1 MRLKIQT
8 LSKIKLARFD
18 SSDIEIGCSNSGL
31 TLRFGYWK
39 KLSDSDVEKVNDILP
54 DYLHIVENLV
64 DDDEDCG
71 ELYDYS
77 IKRKSHEA

>member
-8 LSKIKLARFD
+8 LSTIKLANFD
-18 SSDIEIGCSNSGL
+18 CSDIEIGCNGSEL

-54 DYLHIVENLV
+54 NYLHIVENFV

-71 ELYDYS
+71 ELYDYTV
-77 IKRKSHEA
+77 KRK

>member
-8 LSKIKLARFD
+8 LSTIKLANFD
-18 SSDIEIGCSNSGL
+18 CSDIEIGCGNSGL

>member
-8 LSKIKLARFD
+8 LSTIKLDNFD
-18 SSDIEIGCSNSGL
+18 CSDIEIGCSNSGL

-39 KLSDSDVEKVNDILP
+39 KLSDSDVEKVNEILP
-54 DYLHIVENLV
+54 DYLHILENLV
-64 DDDEDCG
+64 DEDEDCG

>member
-8 LSKIKLARFD
+8 LSTIKLSNFD
-18 SSDIEIGCSNSGL
+18 CSDIEIGCNDSEL

-54 DYLHIVENLV
+54 NYLHIVENFV

-71 ELYDYS
+71 ELYNYT
-77 IKRKSHEA
+77 IKRK

>member
-1 MRLKIQT
+1 MRLNLDFLEKIQ
-8 LSKIKLARFD
+8 SAMPD
-18 SSDIEIGCSNSGL
+18 WSIEIGHDDYGL

-39 KLSDSDVEKVNDILP
+39 KLSDSDVEKVNDLLP
-54 DYLHIVENLV
+54 NYLHILENFV

-77 IKRKSHEA
+77 IKRK

>member
-8 LSKIKLARFD
+8 LSTIKLARFD
-18 SSDIEIGCSNSGL
+18 SSDIEIGYSDSGL
-31 TLRFGYWK
+31 TLRFGYWR
-39 KLSDSDVEKVNDILP
+39 KLSDSDVEKVNAILP

-64 DDDEDCG
+64 DEDDECG
-71 ELYDYS
+71 ELYDYK